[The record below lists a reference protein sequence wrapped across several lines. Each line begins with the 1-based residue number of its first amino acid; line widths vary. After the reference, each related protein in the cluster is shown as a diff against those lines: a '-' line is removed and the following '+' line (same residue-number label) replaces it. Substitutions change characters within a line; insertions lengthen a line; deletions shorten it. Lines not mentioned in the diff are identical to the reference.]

1 MDHSVTARYAGR
13 PAAFFV
19 RRRARAHD
27 PRLGL
32 RPAGSFRS
40 AAGPLT
46 VLRDGVGS
54 PVARLHEGRRSLRIV
69 GPRLSGSGVPR
80 PATLMRWSRIGRR
93 TPNPGSSA
101 ASAPW
106 LA

>member
-32 RPAGSFRS
+32 RPAGTFRS
-40 AAGPLT
+40 AAVRAT
-46 VLRDGVGS
+46 VLQHGVGS
-54 PVARLHEGRRSLRIV
+54 PVARLQGGRRTLRIV
-69 GPRLSGSGVPR
+69 APRVSTSGVPR
-80 PATLMRWSRIGRR
+80 PSVEMRWSRRR
-93 TPNPGSSA
+93 TSSHGSSP
-101 ASAPW
+101 ASSPW

>member
-27 PRLGL
+27 LRLGL
-32 RPAGSFRS
+32 RPVGTFRS
-40 AAGPLT
+40 VAVRQT
-46 VLRDGVGS
+46 VLQQGVGS
-54 PVARLHEGRRSLRIV
+54 PVARLHGGRRALRIV
-69 GPRLSGSGVPR
+69 APRPAASGVPR
-80 PATLMRWSRIGRR
+80 PTVMMRWSRTGRR
-93 TPNPGSSA
+93 HSNPGSSA
-101 ASAPW
+101 SSSPW